1 MPTSNCPESALLQCN
16 CVFFSSHLALEGS
29 PNVIGQ
35 TVSHYRILEILG
47 EGGMGVVYL
56 AEDTHLARRVA
67 LKFLTSSDKHYRAR
81 FLREARAVSALS
93 HPNIAA
99 VFDYGETAD
108 QQPYIVMELVK
119 GKTLSKLLREGGITL
134 AQAVEFTAAV
144 AEALSEAHRERVVH
158 RDIKPSNVI
167 VTERGSVKVLDFG
180 LVKQLFDER
189 SRGSDSEAQTL
200 FAMHTRSDVIV
211 GTPLYLSPEQASGK
225 PVDGLSDLFSL
236 GALLYECITG
246 QSAFSGSSVL
256 EIGAQVIHV
265 NPPVPST
272 INRRIPA
279 VLDRI
284 TMKALEKNPDA
295 RYQSA
300 EEMLKDLHSV
310 QATLADDGHPTK
322 ILSGRQTPHDRPLA
336 TGALNSITQ
345 SL

>member
-1 MPTSNCPESALLQCN
+1 
-16 CVFFSSHLALEGS
+16 
-29 PNVIGQ
+29 VIGQ

-67 LKFLTSSDKHYRAR
+67 LKFLTSSDHQYRAR

-119 GKTLSKLLREGGITL
+119 GKTLSKLLREGGLTL

-144 AEALSEAHRERVVH
+144 AEALSEAHREGIVH

-167 VTERGSVKVLDFG
+167 VTERGKVKVLDFG
-180 LVKQLFDER
+180 LVKQLLEEPSR
-189 SRGSDSEAQTL
+189 SSDPEARTL
-200 FAMHTRSDVIV
+200 YAVHTRSDVIV

-225 PVDGLSDLFSL
+225 PVDGRSDLFSL
-236 GALLYECITG
+236 GALLYECIAG

-256 EIGAQVIHV
+256 EIGAQVIHEHLDLDIFPDE
-265 NPPVPST
+265 NGLAGA
-272 INRRIPA
+272 PA
-279 VLDRI
+279 DYEHGAI
-284 TMKALEKNPDA
+284 
-295 RYQSA
+295 S
-300 EEMLKDLHSV
+300 
-310 QATLADDGHPTK
+310 GGPT
-322 ILSGRQTPHDRPLA
+322 GCRQR
-336 TGALNSITQ
+336 
-345 SL
+345 

>member
-1 MPTSNCPESALLQCN
+1 M
-16 CVFFSSHLALEGS
+16 
-29 PNVIGQ
+29 IGQ

-67 LKFLTSSDKHYRAR
+67 LKFLTSSDQHYRAR

-99 VFDYGETAD
+99 VFDYGETAE

-211 GTPLYLSPEQASGK
+211 GTPLIFLRSK
-225 PVDGLSDLFSL
+225 PRES
-236 GALLYECITG
+236 
-246 QSAFSGSSVL
+246 QS
-256 EIGAQVIHV
+256 
-265 NPPVPST
+265 
-272 INRRIPA
+272 
-279 VLDRI
+279 
-284 TMKALEKNPDA
+284 
-295 RYQSA
+295 
-300 EEMLKDLHSV
+300 
-310 QATLADDGHPTK
+310 
-322 ILSGRQTPHDRPLA
+322 
-336 TGALNSITQ
+336 TGAAI
-345 SL
+345 SLVSALYFTSASPDSQRSRVPACSRSAPRSFT

>member
-67 LKFLTSSDKHYRAR
+67 LKFLTSSDQHYRAR

-99 VFDYGETAD
+99 VFDYGETAE

-144 AEALSEAHRERVVH
+144 AEALSE
-158 RDIKPSNVI
+158 
-167 VTERGSVKVLDFG
+167 
-180 LVKQLFDER
+180 
-189 SRGSDSEAQTL
+189 
-200 FAMHTRSDVIV
+200 
-211 GTPLYLSPEQASGK
+211 
-225 PVDGLSDLFSL
+225 
-236 GALLYECITG
+236 
-246 QSAFSGSSVL
+246 
-256 EIGAQVIHV
+256 
-265 NPPVPST
+265 
-272 INRRIPA
+272 
-279 VLDRI
+279 
-284 TMKALEKNPDA
+284 
-295 RYQSA
+295 
-300 EEMLKDLHSV
+300 
-310 QATLADDGHPTK
+310 
-322 ILSGRQTPHDRPLA
+322 
-336 TGALNSITQ
+336 
-345 SL
+345 

>member
-1 MPTSNCPESALLQCN
+1 
-16 CVFFSSHLALEGS
+16 
-29 PNVIGQ
+29 
-35 TVSHYRILEILG
+35 
-47 EGGMGVVYL
+47 
-56 AEDTHLARRVA
+56 
-67 LKFLTSSDKHYRAR
+67 
-81 FLREARAVSALS
+81 
-93 HPNIAA
+93 
-99 VFDYGETAD
+99 
-108 QQPYIVMELVK
+108 MELVK

-225 PVDGLSDLFSL
+225 PVDGRSDLFSL

-265 NPPVPST
+265 NPPPPST
-272 INRRIPA
+272 INPA
-279 VLDRI
+279 VPTDLDRI
-284 TMKALEKNPDA
+284 VMKALEKNIEL

-300 EEMLKDLHSV
+300 DC
-310 QATLADDGHPTK
+310 
-322 ILSGRQTPHDRPLA
+322 
-336 TGALNSITQ
+336 
-345 SL
+345 